1 MKLPVFI
8 SNIIKLINKQHILL
22 KVVIAIAL
30 TGCMLTF
37 TKWFQWTLGQQM
49 YALEPFST
57 GGKKLVL
64 FHWKDCGHC
73 KTMMPEWK
81 KLKSQYQG
89 NIKLEDYESTANPQ
103 IMKDNGVQ
111 GYPTIRYYNN
121 GTKEEYSGG
130 RTAEEFIK
138 FLNSK

>member
-1 MKLPVFI
+1 
-8 SNIIKLINKQHILL
+8 
-22 KVVIAIAL
+22 
-30 TGCMLTF
+30 
-37 TKWFQWTLGQQM
+37 
-49 YALEPFST
+49 
-57 GGKKLVL
+57 
-64 FHWKDCGHC
+64 
-73 KTMMPEWK
+73 MMPEWN
-81 KLKSQYQG
+81 KLKSQYKG

-103 IMKDNGVQ
+103 IMKDNGVK

>member
-8 SNIIKLINKQHILL
+8 SNIMKLINKQHILL
-22 KVVIAIAL
+22 KLVIAIAL

-37 TKWFQWTLGQQM
+37 MKWFQWTLGQQM

-64 FHWKDCGHC
+64 FHWKECGHC

-81 KLKSQYQG
+81 KLKSQYNG
-89 NIKLEDYESTANPQ
+89 NIKLEEYESTANPQ
-103 IMKDNGVQ
+103 VMKDNKVT

-121 GTKEEYSGG
+121 GTQEEYSGG

-138 FLNSK
+138 FLNGK